1 MHIHV
6 CVYLH
11 VYVHVC
17 IICSFVFSCGCRHG
31 PNGTAI
37 CVYHAE
43 SSGPSKGGTI
53 LDAQNR
59 GILDVFDLNKF
70 EDESREANKDGENF
84 LDVCN

>member
-1 MHIHV
+1 MYVH
-6 CVYLH
+6 
-11 VYVHVC
+11 VHVC
-17 IICSFVFSCGCRHG
+17 IICSFALSCDCRYG

-43 SSGPSKGGTI
+43 SSGPSRDGNI

-70 EDESREANKDGENF
+70 EDESREANTDGENF